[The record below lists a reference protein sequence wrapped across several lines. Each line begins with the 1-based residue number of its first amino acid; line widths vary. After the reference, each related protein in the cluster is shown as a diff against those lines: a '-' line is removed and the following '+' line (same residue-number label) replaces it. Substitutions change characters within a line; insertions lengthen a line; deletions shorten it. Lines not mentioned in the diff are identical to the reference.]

1 MIDAKK
7 ISAPADATNADG
19 SMPQEKP
26 ASSRSHLSDQF
37 ETLREKLADPSDVD
51 ARSSVPQRGHA
62 TMMGANPG
70 SRAEEE
76 SDLDH
81 LGICA

>member
-1 MIDAKK
+1 MSPHQKVSPHDVHSPTGLINGDE
-7 ISAPADATNADG
+7 G
-19 SMPQEKP
+19 
-26 ASSRSHLSDQF
+26 ASKYPSVHK
-37 ETLREKLADPSDVD
+37 TAREKLADPSDVD